1 MIGSYGITVILL
13 LKSFRFSLL
22 ISIPSINISPE
33 LGSKIRLR
41 QRQIVL
47 LPAPV
52 LPTIPILWPFST
64 SNVRFLRTSGVSGL
78 YLRLKFLN

>member
-1 MIGSYGITVILL
+1 MIGSCGITVILL
-13 LKSFRFSLL
+13 LKSFRLSLL
-22 ISIPSINISPE
+22 ISIPSIRIEPE

-52 LPTIPILWPFST
+52 LPTIPILCPFST
-64 SNVRFLRTSGVSGL
+64 SKVRFLRTSGVSGL